1 MEIIKLTSRE
11 VLLAFCDF
19 TAKTFFR
26 NNPIYYQAVNKYLKN
41 RNIDRENFL
50 ERIKY
55 LKRKGYIRTLVKG
68 KKRYY
73 ELTKRGKKK
82 ITKLSLNNI
91 RIKRPTKWD
100 KKWRIV
106 IFDVP
111 EKMHRSRDIFRDR
124 LKSLNFIQIQKSV
137 YVFPFE
143 CTEEITALS
152 RRLLIEKYVL
162 IMISEIIQ
170 GEEKIV
176 DEFLDREV
184 INKKDIK

>member
-1 MEIIKLTSRE
+1 MKKEDVEIIKLTSRE
-11 VLLAFCDF
+11 VLLTFCDF

-26 NNPIYYQAVNKYLKN
+26 NNPIYYQTVNGYLKN

-55 LKRKGYIRTLVKG
+55 LKRKGYIRTFIED
-68 KKRYY
+68 KKKYF
-73 ELTKRGKKK
+73 ELTKKGEKK
-82 ITKLSLNNI
+82 TAKLSFENI
-91 RIKRPTKWD
+91 KIKKPKKWD

-111 EKMHRSRDIFRDR
+111 EKMHNSRDIFRDR

-143 CTEEITALS
+143 CTEVITALS
-152 RRLLIEKYVL
+152 KRLLIGKYVL

-170 GEEKIV
+170 GEEK
-176 DEFLDREV
+176 R
-184 INKKDIK
+184 NG